1 MPTCPKTQSQGP
13 ASRAWPGGGVR
24 VRGPRGPP
32 RLREGW
38 SLQGQGP
45 QSKGHIPQAVRGSPG
60 SGYKVRLEAGS
71 GGGHESR
78 EGPGTSFPRCPLES
92 PASLRRHPLPRL
104 LRCPSPTP
112 PQPLPWP
119 LAPPWPTPSLSPAAP
134 SPGVRSSG
142 GAGRPPRGPGRP
154 LPTPGGSPAGVRP
167 GADQPPSARLP
178 AHGARARGPGSLGS
192 RHLFRGAAAAAA
204 VAAVAAVTGRGCEPT
219 STRTVDTHVESGRGG
234 ARGDPPGPRPAPEV
248 TRIRG
253 HCRAHGWLLV
263 TPEARAG
270 ADPPRSPPAP
280 PQCTHPGTG
289 ARAPGHPGAPASCT
303 ALAPAAAART
313 VTLQT
318 ARQSASPRAPSPSPR
333 DERVFVTCRWAP
345 SRTHPRMSTHPHVPA
360 PTGRAGCKPALL
372 LGPLHSQT
380 HAEGHNRSALPS
392 HVEGPQQ
399 TRALRGGRGGF
410 GASPPPPPR
419 KGSRGVGPRGL
430 GLGSG
435 AVLRPRCRPLPLSR
449 APRPA

>member
-204 VAAVAAVTGRGCEPT
+204 VAAVAAVTGRGVRANEHAHRGHARGERTWRGSRGSTGAQAGSRGHPDTRPLQSPRVAPAHARGPGRRGPAAQPPGAAAVHSPWHRRARPRPPWRPCILHRTGACCRCANRHSADSQTKRQPAGPFTISQRRESLRHMSLGTLPNTPT
-219 STRTVDTHVESGRGG
+219 HVHTPTRPRTHRQGRVQTRTVAGTLAFTDTR
-234 ARGDPPGPRPAPEV
+234 
-248 TRIRG
+248 
-253 HCRAHGWLLV
+253 
-263 TPEARAG
+263 
-270 ADPPRSPPAP
+270 
-280 PQCTHPGTG
+280 
-289 ARAPGHPGAPASCT
+289 
-303 ALAPAAAART
+303 
-313 VTLQT
+313 
-318 ARQSASPRAPSPSPR
+318 
-333 DERVFVTCRWAP
+333 
-345 SRTHPRMSTHPHVPA
+345 
-360 PTGRAGCKPALL
+360 
-372 LGPLHSQT
+372 
-380 HAEGHNRSALPS
+380 
-392 HVEGPQQ
+392 
-399 TRALRGGRGGF
+399 
-410 GASPPPPPR
+410 
-419 KGSRGVGPRGL
+419 
-430 GLGSG
+430 
-435 AVLRPRCRPLPLSR
+435 
-449 APRPA
+449 